1 MVSTSTK
8 AGIDRCGKC
17 KYAVVKKYGTNVHC
31 RLTGNGQKGISSK
44 ACERF
49 ERRADNVNE
58 TQP

>member
-8 AGIDRCGKC
+8 SGIDRCGKC
-17 KYAVVKKYGTNVHC
+17 KYAVTKKYGTNVHC

-49 ERRADNVNE
+49 ERREDNG
-58 TQP
+58 